1 MGFFDIISFARVE
14 SIKSKL
20 IVGLGNAASH
30 YDHTRHNVGFDVVR
44 ELGNKH
50 GVIWERELSR
60 GFQHGYVKPP
70 TTGVRLILPLRLMNR
85 SGEALLAATQLWRV
99 GFEDILMVCDDVNL
113 PLGKLRLRP
122 GGSDGGHHGLASC
135 LEALGTREVPR
146 LRIGV
151 GRESLPKDLTEFV
164 LSPFT
169 TDERGVV
176 DEAVKRAMEACEVW
190 AAQGM
195 QVAMN
200 RVNTQTR
207 EDPRGESGI

>member
-1 MGFFDIISFARVE
+1 M
-14 SIKSKL
+14 KL
-20 IVGLGNAASH
+20 IVGLGNAESR

-44 ELGNKH
+44 ELGKKH
-50 GVIWERELSR
+50 GVIWKRELSR
-60 GFQHGYVKPP
+60 GFQHGYVKFP

-85 SGEALLAATQLWRV
+85 SGEALLAAKELWRV
-99 GFEDILMVCDDVNL
+99 GFEDILEDILIVCDDVNL
-113 PLGKLRLRP
+113 PVGKLRLRP

-135 LEALGTREVPR
+135 LEALGTQEVPR

-151 GRESLPKDLTEFV
+151 GCESLPKDLTEFV

-169 TDERGVV
+169 TDEQRVV
-176 DEAVKRAMEACEVW
+176 DEAGKRAMETCEVW

-200 RVNTQTR
+200 RIN
-207 EDPRGESGI
+207 SN